1 MTFATF
7 LRDSPCEAFR
17 TLYSRVGGDDG
28 PIDLVEARALL
39 RGLGEPSAAHETA
52 RQAWKEYG
60 QTKGE
65 PGRALL

>member
-1 MTFATF
+1 MTFAAF

-39 RGLGEPSAAHETA
+39 RGLGEPAAAFEAA
-52 RQAWKEYG
+52 RQAWKEYR
-60 QTKGE
+60 QTKGK
-65 PGRALL
+65 R